1 MCTVVWVRG
10 FSFSF
15 FLFRWHQTT
24 NTKQQ
29 ERAGNSCWQREVR
42 WFSLWVLIVL
52 ANEFARVWTSFE
64 VVVYRALVHW
74 RGAIGNHGWEGG
86 YLLYMRMSG
95 FQRAEG
101 GIRTS
106 DTLPYSDSFQRR
118 FASSHSWT
126 RYWCQNGS
134 TVAPKGSKL
143 ESTKTLRSLKYWRWM
158 LNIWGEY
165 RCVVRLLSCKQKIK
179 QAADNILIFNMGQRA
194 KYHV

>member
-64 VVVYRALVHW
+64 VVVYRVLVHW
-74 RGAIGNHGWEGG
+74 RRAIANRGREGG

-126 RYWCQNGS
+126 RYLCQKGL

-179 QAADNILIFNMGQRA
+179 QAADNI
-194 KYHV
+194 